1 MERAQYPTEA
11 AYFALGAALKA
22 FSIAATAL
30 KIAFALE
37 NDTPVLVRPSS
48 SAVHIHPIGL
58 AVCTT

>member
-1 MERAQYPTEA
+1 MQRYPTEA